1 MLTGSAF
8 PPDFRLFY
16 FKYSSMRQYSL
27 LKKYQDIANET

>member
-8 PPDFRLFY
+8 PLVFALLY
-16 FKYSSMRQYSL
+16 FKYSSMWQYSL